1 MQLFL
6 IFSALH
12 LQHKGQDSK
21 QPQGLTAFLMHLHGA
36 IAINYMV
43 ASDFLLK
50 QLCVVIYD

>member
-6 IFSALH
+6 FFSALR